1 MDFGVQLLTHGIM
14 TRDRDG
20 DAYIAKLAVA
30 EMRPVET
37 AVLAESLGYHSVW
50 LSDHIVTERV
60 TEGAPHVANV
70 TGKRAYPDRPNML
83 DVPTTLGA
91 IASRTTTLRLA
102 PSVWIAP
109 YRHPLISAHMFA
121 TLDVLSN
128 GRVIVA
134 HGAGWERGEFAALGQ
149 RLEDRGPQ
157 TEENIEVMIKAWTEE
172 WIDHSGR
179 FYDIHDV
186 SLDPKPVQRPHPPL
200 WYGGVTPVGA
210 RRAGRTCECFYP
222 VYLDINVDPAL
233 WDGLRVECVREAER
247 VGRDPSQLFL
257 GAFATVRLTNGKEP
271 HSWGKRPGLT
281 GTPEQVLEDLQRFA
295 DHGYRHVTFHF
306 DVPSVSPAEWEEQLQ
321 RWAEEVLPVAKTFV
335 PKPLA

>member
-1 MDFGVQLLTHGIM
+1 MDFGVQLMTHGIM

-20 DAYIAKLAVA
+20 DAYIAKIPAA

-109 YRHPLISAHMFA
+109 YRHPLVAAHMFA
-121 TLDVLSN
+121 TLDVLSG

-134 HGAGWERGEFAALGQ
+134 YGAGWERGEFEALGR
-149 RLEDRGPQ
+149 RLEDRGPL
-157 TEENIEVMIKAWTEE
+157 TDETVEVMIKSSEHLKEVLLNISKVKGVYKAVR
-172 WIDHSGR
+172 GR
-179 FYDIHDV
+179 
-186 SLDPKPVQRPHPPL
+186 
-200 WYGGVTPVGA
+200 G
-210 RRAGRTCECFYP
+210 RAGS
-222 VYLDINVDPAL
+222 DIES
-233 WDGLRVECVREAER
+233 DG
-247 VGRDPSQLFL
+247 
-257 GAFATVRLTNGKEP
+257 TVKEEL
-271 HSWGKRPGLT
+271 H
-281 GTPEQVLEDLQRFA
+281 
-295 DHGYRHVTFHF
+295 
-306 DVPSVSPAEWEEQLQ
+306 
-321 RWAEEVLPVAKTFV
+321 
-335 PKPLA
+335 

>member
-1 MDFGVQLLTHGIM
+1 MDFGVQLMTHGIM

-20 DAYIAKLAVA
+20 DAYIAKIPADR
-30 EMRPVET
+30 MRPVET
-37 AVLAESLGYHSVW
+37 SVLAEQLGYHSVW
-50 LSDHIVTERV
+50 LSDHIATERV
-60 TEGAPHVANV
+60 TEGAPHVANR

-91 IASRTTTLRLA
+91 IASRTTTLRFA

-109 YRHPLISAHMFA
+109 YRHPLITAHMYA

-128 GRVIVA
+128 GRVILA
-134 HGAGWERGEFAALGQ
+134 YGAGWERGEFEALGQ

-157 TEENIEVMIKAWTEE
+157 TDEAIEIVLKAWTKD

-186 SLDPKPVQRPHPPL
+186 SMDPKPVQTPHPPL
-200 WYGGVTPVGA
+200 WYGGVTKVGA

-222 VYLDINVDPAL
+222 VYLDVNVDPAL
-233 WDGLRVECVREAER
+233 WDHLRDEFVQEAEKH
-247 VGRDPSQLFL
+247 GRDTSGLFM
-257 GAFATVRLTNGKEP
+257 GAFATARLTNGKEP
-271 HSWGKRPGLT
+271 HRWGHRPGLT

-295 DHGYRHVTFHF
+295 DHGYKHVTFHF
-306 DVPSVSPAEWEEQLQ
+306 DVPSVDPSEWEEQLH
-321 RWAEEVLPVAKTFV
+321 RWSEEVFPVAKTFV
-335 PKPLA
+335 PKPIG